1 MSDLSSYI
9 QISANT
15 VTTSNITTTGSNSVV
30 STTGNISAGN
40 ISTTGN
46 ITGNYILGN
55 GSQLTGIAA
64 RSSNTA
70 VTVTGNAQSNI
81 TSVGTLTSLTSSG
94 LISTT
99 GNIVGNY
106 ILGNGSQLTGLVSS
120 YSNSNVISLLSAYS
134 NNISSSGNIIAG
146 NVITSGAL
154 QGGTGTQGIAL
165 QPWTGGGSYAAL
177 YSTAITPGN
186 GNYSI
191 LVNGLNTWLNAGSGG
206 SLFFRI
212 NNNTTPTAFTINS
225 SQANIGNIGTA
236 NSSAAST
243 QTLLVNGGGLGVIG
257 NSYFTNTIGIGGN
270 LILSNSSSLI
280 SIPGSNANITI
291 DPDGIG
297 KVNIIGSLSATG
309 NIQGNYI
316 FGDGSQLTN
325 ITIGSTNPVSTSGN
339 VTGGNLIT
347 AGNVSATGNV
357 TANYFFGNGSQLTSI
372 TGANVTGNVA
382 NATFATTANTANIAN
397 TAYSVSGANVTG
409 NVANATY
416 ALSSG
421 SAVGTSATVTS
432 NAQPNITS
440 VGTLTSI
447 TSSGLISTTGNVTG
461 NYIIGNGS
469 LLTGLAATYGNSNVA
484 NYLPTY
490 SGNLGN
496 VGTITAT
503 GNIVGNYL
511 IGNGSQL
518 TSITGANVTGNVA
531 NATYA
536 LSSGS
541 AVGTSATVTSN
552 AQPNITSVGTLTS
565 ITSSGLISTTGNVTG
580 NYIIGN
586 GSQLS
591 AITGAN
597 ITGTIAN
604 ATYALSAGSAVG
616 TAATVTTNA
625 QPNITSVGTLTS
637 LSITGNT
644 TAGNLLTAGL
654 ISTTGTVYS
663 NNITVAN
670 NITTTDISVTGNIFG
685 SSGNLYFNS
694 NVSESWATWL
704 LNNDS
709 TSYGGPNSSVLVVP
723 YSDDTHTGEIYF
735 QGTGGIAEI
744 FWAGP
749 GNGPTLSNVFNIL
762 SDAGNIVLTTIDGGG
777 TLYSSVFDTYGNLTL
792 PGNAIVGN
800 GIVSATYNPSTSVGA
815 ALTVAGANTQGGA
828 GYFDFLKATNNQA
841 GAVHPNKSF
850 RISNTAGD
858 LQIIN
863 SAYSQ
868 NIFNL
873 TDSGNLTIP
882 GTLTVSGNAN
892 VQGTLTYNNTSTIT
906 TSNLVLG
913 LANTQT
919 GTNVNGAGIV
929 AGNTNQ
935 ASFLYSYSGNI
946 WNSNLTIN
954 SANNI
959 TAAGYMSAT
968 GNIKGNYIIGN
979 GSQLTGIAPGYA
991 NSNAA
996 SFLAAFGS
1004 NTISST
1010 GSVTTTSNITG
1021 GNILTSGIVSA
1032 SGNIFGNVANINTI
1046 FAGTTVTNLYNTAAF
1061 NAIGNSAGNTITGL
1075 NVINL
1080 GGGAGSGSGI
1090 DFYTYTGNGFGPGAR
1105 IFGYDTGNY
1114 SANINFATKI
1124 SGAGNNSLST
1134 GMVLSGNSL
1143 YIGNSAGNVYAGN
1156 VILPGGTLQA
1166 TGAVNPQYINVTN
1179 NFIQTVQASGT
1190 DIAWD
1195 TVSSSS
1201 GIPYDLTTGKF
1212 TLTANVT
1219 YNIIGMLSF
1228 SNYSANGYILYQV
1241 VDGSNN
1247 TPISSQVVTA
1257 PYNTG
1262 YNEVNNLSID
1272 IVYTPS
1278 TNQTI
1283 KFRVTGG
1290 TNLLSAQHRGGYFS
1304 RASIVQLN
1312 PTATLSTVNTISAS
1326 GNINV
1331 GGLIKSTGG
1340 IYNGNPNIITNT
1352 TTLGPQ
1358 FLGGMVE
1365 IGGTT
1370 NFTVTLPNPTT
1381 YVGAMIAIWLN
1392 TNNTITLST
1401 PAGGLYGPNG
1411 SGTSTKT
1418 IVNTSTQYWH
1428 LWSDGYNWAL
1438 FGIKT
1443 A

>member
-397 TAYSVSGANVTG
+397 TAYSVS
-409 NVANATY
+409 
-416 ALSSG
+416 
-421 SAVGTSATVTS
+421 
-432 NAQPNITS
+432 
-440 VGTLTSI
+440 
-447 TSSGLISTTGNVTG
+447 
-461 NYIIGNGS
+461 
-469 LLTGLAATYGNSNVA
+469 
-484 NYLPTY
+484 
-490 SGNLGN
+490 
-496 VGTITAT
+496 
-503 GNIVGNYL
+503 
-511 IGNGSQL
+511 
-518 TSITGANVTGNVA
+518 GANVTGNVA